1 MNPRM
6 RALLPI
12 LLAAGLLTACD
23 HGALNNP
30 YPEHQ
35 RGQNIMYS
43 FFNER
48 PKHLDPVQ
56 SYFENEI
63 RFTAQIYMPPLQYH
77 YLKRPYQLIPF
88 AAAAMPRVTYYGAGG
103 EIVPA
108 HASPS
113 EVAYTR
119 YEISIRPG
127 IRYQPHPAF
136 AIDARGQYLYTGL
149 PERQLK
155 RYRSLADFE
164 RSDTRELV
172 AADYV
177 YQIKRLAHPGL
188 HSPIFGLMKGYIIGL
203 DVYAGELEQLSATA
217 ASGTYLDLD
226 RFEISGVR
234 VVDRYRYTI
243 DVRGKY
249 PQFLYWLAMP
259 FFAPVPHEAERFYRQ
274 PGMPVNISLDWYPVG
289 TGPYMLSVND
299 PNRVM
304 VLERNPNFGGEPYPF
319 EGEAGDATAGLLN
332 DAGEEMPFIDK
343 VVYSLEKE
351 SIPYWNKFLQGYYDL
366 SDISSDSFDQTV
378 SISSTGEVGLSD
390 ELRERGI
397 VLHTSVSST
406 TIYLGFNMLD
416 PVIGGLGERARKL
429 RQAVSIAVDMEELI
443 SIFRNGRGIPAQS
456 PLPPGI
462 FGHRDGEAGIN
473 PYVYDWVGGQ
483 AKRKPVEVARRL
495 LKEAGYQNGID
506 ERTGK
511 PLTLYLD
518 TTLVGPEAKSRADW
532 FTKQLRKIDVQ
543 LVVRATDLNRF
554 QEKLRNG
561 TAQLYVLGWN
571 ADYPDSENFMFLL
584 HGPQS
589 RAKGSGENA
598 SNYASREFD
607 GLFEQMRNM
616 DNGPE
621 RQEIIDRMVA
631 VVQRDAPWAF
641 GFHPA
646 DYNLAHG
653 WVHNIKPNTMA
664 NNELKYQRVDAAQR
678 TRLRDEWNAP
688 VFWPLLLLAVLVL
701 GAMAPAVIAWRRR
714 ERGIARQ
721 KYLAQRAEPKP

>member
-1 MNPRM
+1 MAATRIQ
-6 RALLPI
+6 LLPV
-12 LLAAGLLTACD
+12 LLACCLLASCSQ
-23 HGALNNP
+23 GALNNP
-30 YPEHQ
+30 YPARD
-35 RGQNIMYS
+35 RGQNILYS

-77 YLKRPYQLIPF
+77 YLKRPYQLTPF
-88 AAAAMPRVTYYGAGG
+88 AAAAMPSVTYFGLDGEVVPEQAG
-103 EIVPA
+103 
-108 HASPS
+108 PS
-113 EVAYTR
+113 EVAFTR
-119 YEISIRPG
+119 YEINIRPG

-136 AIDARGQYLYTGL
+136 AKDAAGEPVYMGMSRSELAAYRKLSQFTRTG
-149 PERQLK
+149 
-155 RYRSLADFE
+155 
-164 RSDTRELV
+164 TRELV
-172 AADYV
+172 AADFV
-177 YQIKRLAHPGL
+177 YQIKRLAHPQL
-188 HSPIFGLMKGYIIGL
+188 HSPIFSLMKGYIIGL
-203 DVYAGELEQLSATA
+203 DDYATQIKAFAETA
-217 ASGTYLDLD
+217 APETYLDLD
-226 RFEISGVR
+226 RFDISGVKAQG
-234 VVDRYRYTI
+234 RYRYTI

-274 PGMPVNISLDWYPVG
+274 PGMPANISLDWQPVG

-304 VLERNPNFGGEPYPF
+304 VLERNPHFAGEPYPST
-319 EGEAGDATAGLLN
+319 GEAGDARSGLLN
-332 DAGEEMPFIDK
+332 DAGRTMPFIDK
-343 VVYSLEKE
+343 VVFSLEKE

-366 SDISSDSFDQTV
+366 SSISSDSFDQTV
-378 SISSTGEVGLSD
+378 SVSSTGEVGLTD
-390 ELRERGI
+390 ELRERDI
-397 VLHTSVSST
+397 QLHTSVSAT

-416 PVIGGLGERARKL
+416 PLIGGLDERGRKL

-462 FGHRDGEAGIN
+462 FGYREGQQGIN
-473 PYVYDWVGGQ
+473 PHVYDWVDGRAQ
-483 AKRKPVEVARRL
+483 RKTVPHAKRL
-495 LKEAGYQNGID
+495 LSEAGYPNGID
-506 ERTGK
+506 AATGK

-518 TTLVGPEAKSRADW
+518 TTLIGPEAKSRADW
-532 FTKQLRKIDVQ
+532 FTKQLRKIDIQ

-571 ADYPDSENFMFLL
+571 ADYPDPENFMFLL

-589 RAKGSGENA
+589 RAQGSGENA
-598 SNYASREFD
+598 SNYASPEFD
-607 GLFEQMRNM
+607 RLFERMRNM

-621 RQEIIDRMVA
+621 RQDIIDRMVA
-631 VVQRDAPWAF
+631 VLQRDAPWAF

-646 DYNLAHG
+646 DYKLAHG

-664 NNELKYQRVDAAQR
+664 NNELKYQRIDAAVR
-678 TRLRDEWNAP
+678 DTRRDQWNAP
-688 VFWPLLLLAVLVL
+688 VYWPLVLIALLAVAGL
-701 GAMAPAVIAWRRR
+701 MPALAAWRRR
-714 ERGIARQ
+714 ERGLARQ
-721 KYLAQRAEPKP
+721 PDAGTLQ

>member
-1 MNPRM
+1 MSAIKTGMLPT
-6 RALLPI
+6 LLLI
-12 LLAAGLLTACD
+12 GLLAACGQ
-23 HGALNNP
+23 GALNNP
-30 YPEHQ
+30 YPDRE
-35 RGQNIMYS
+35 RGKNILYS
-43 FFNER
+43 FFSER

-88 AAAAMPRVTYYGAGG
+88 AAAAMPRVTYFSPDGA
-103 EIVPA
+103 ILSAQAP
-108 HASPS
+108 PS
-113 EVAYTR
+113 AVAYTR

-127 IRYQPHPAF
+127 ILYQPHPAF
-136 AIDARGQYLYTGL
+136 ARDAQGKPLYTGL
-149 PERQLK
+149 SGSQLK
-155 RYRSLADFE
+155 AYRNLGDFE
-164 RSDTRELV
+164 QTGTRELT
-172 AADYV
+172 ASDYV
-177 YQIKRLAHPGL
+177 YQIKRLAHPSL
-188 HSPIFGLMKGYIIGL
+188 HSPIFGLMKGYIVGL
-203 DVYAGELEQLSATA
+203 DEYATELEQFAATVPREE
-217 ASGTYLDLD
+217 YLDLD
-226 RFEISGVR
+226 RFDIRGV
-234 VVDRYRYTI
+234 VPQDRYRYTI

-259 FFAPVPHEAERFYRQ
+259 FFAPVPSEAERFYRQ
-274 PGMPVNISLDWYPVG
+274 PGMPANISLDWQPVG
-289 TGPYMLSVND
+289 TGPYMLSMND

-304 VLERNPNFGGEPYPF
+304 VLERNPNFAGEAYPL
-319 EGEAGDATAGLLN
+319 EGEAGDARAGLLN
-332 DAGEEMPFIDK
+332 DAGKTMPFIDK

-366 SDISSDSFDQTV
+366 SNISSDSFDQTV
-378 SISSTGEVGLSD
+378 SVSSTGEVGLTD
-390 ELRERGI
+390 ELRERDI
-397 VLHTSVSST
+397 RLNTSVSST

-416 PVIGGLGERARKL
+416 PLIGGLDERARKL

-462 FGHRDGEAGIN
+462 FGYRDGAAGVN
-473 PYVYDWVGGQ
+473 PYVYDWVDERPR
-483 AKRKPVEVARRL
+483 RKPVEFAKRL
-495 LKEAGYQNGID
+495 LREAGYPDGID
-506 ERTGK
+506 ASTGK

-571 ADYPDSENFMFLL
+571 ADYPDPENFMFLL

-589 RAKGSGENA
+589 RAQGSGENA
-598 SNYASREFD
+598 SNYSSPEFD
-607 GLFEQMRNM
+607 RLFEQMRNT

-621 RQEIIDRMVA
+621 RQEIIDRMVS

-664 NNELKYQRVDAAQR
+664 NNELKYQRIDATIREQR
-678 TRLRDEWNAP
+678 RNEWNSP
-688 VFWPLLLLAVLVL
+688 VYWPLLLIALLLMAGL
-701 GAMAPAVIAWRRR
+701 APALIAWRRR
-714 ERGIARQ
+714 ERNM
-721 KYLAQRAEPKP
+721 AQRLSPESAP

>member
-1 MNPRM
+1 
-6 RALLPI
+6 
-12 LLAAGLLTACD
+12 
-23 HGALNNP
+23 
-30 YPEHQ
+30 
-35 RGQNIMYS
+35 MYS

-88 AAAAMPRVTYYGAGG
+88 AAEAMPGVTYYGPGG

-108 HASPS
+108 DASAS
-113 EVAYTR
+113 EVAFTR

-136 AIDARGQYLYTGL
+136 AVDERGQPLYAGL
-149 PERQLK
+149 SQRQLK
-155 RYRSLADFE
+155 GYRSLADFP
-164 RSDTRELV
+164 RSGTRELV

-188 HSPIFGLMKGYIIGL
+188 HSPIFGLMKGYIVGL
-203 DVYAGELEQLSATA
+203 DVYADELEKLAATVA
-217 ASGTYLDLD
+217 KDAYLDLD
-226 RFEISGVR
+226 RFDISGVN
-234 VVDRYRYTI
+234 VMDRYRYTI

-274 PGMPVNISLDWYPVG
+274 PGMPANISLDWYPVG
-289 TGPYMLSVND
+289 TGPYMLSVNN
-299 PNRVM
+299 PNREM
-304 VLERNPNFGGEPYPF
+304 VLERNPFFDGEPYPAV
-319 EGEAGDATAGLLN
+319 GETGDAAVGMLD
-332 DAGEEMPFIDK
+332 DAGRQMPFIDK

-390 ELRERGI
+390 ELRERGV
-397 VLHTSVSST
+397 VLHTSVSAS

-416 PVIGGLGERARKL
+416 SVIGGLDERARKL

-462 FGHRDGEAGIN
+462 FGYRGGEEGIN

-495 LKEAGYQNGID
+495 LAEAGYPNGID
-506 ERTGK
+506 EKTGK

-532 FTKQLRKIDVQ
+532 FTKQLRKLDVQ

-561 TAQLYVLGWN
+561 TAQLYILGWN
-571 ADYPDSENFMFLL
+571 ADYPDPENFMFLL

-589 RAKGSGENA
+589 RARGSGENA
-598 SNYASREFD
+598 SNYASGEFD
-607 GLFEQMRNM
+607 DLFEQMRNM

-621 RQEIIDRMVA
+621 RQNIIDRMIA

-664 NNELKYQRVDAAQR
+664 NNELKYQRVDAALR
-678 TRLRDEWNAP
+678 EKLRDEWNTP
-688 VFWPLLLLAVLVL
+688 VLWPLLLVAVLAL

-714 ERGIARQ
+714 ERGLARQ
-721 KYLAQRAEPKP
+721 TYLAQRAGPEQAARTGPGS